1 MTLKTEA
8 IKKTKEESRRRL
20 TQEKPMSD
28 YPFIKA
34 PEPEHSFNVG
44 DAVEVNCD
52 HEKNGERIHG
62 WLRGIVV
69 QVDVK
74 MVAVQFRTNIYLTD
88 GWMVPDHILWFP
100 MGSHNIRIPQ
110 RRTINRSSVSKP
122 GN

>member
-1 MTLKTEA
+1 MTLKTDA
-8 IKKTKEESRRRL
+8 IIKIKVQNRRRA
-20 TQEKPMSD
+20 TQEKIMSD

-34 PEPEHSFNVG
+34 PEPEHNYKVG

-52 HEKNGERIHG
+52 HEKNGQRIHG

-69 QVDVK
+69 QVDAK

-100 MGSHNIRIPQ
+100 MGSNNIRIPQ
-110 RRTINRSSVSKP
+110 RRNVRSSEPKP
-122 GN
+122 TN